1 MEIPFRNTKKVSLV
15 STTYLYL
22 IWSIDSI
29 PDVVYS
35 IILNIEILKLNKKI
49 GSKVIFKLKKIK
61 INYVVLYSVR

>member
-15 STTYLYL
+15 STPYLYL